1 MDKIIYCQGGLGDHL
16 ALSTLPEE
24 FTKLGHDVYIH
35 NNYLVRNDEIFNLVW
50 RMNPFIKGFSEQLP
64 NSGHI
69 FANPP
74 DGTIPWMRH
83 VEILNGIDSNNLS
96 PRIYRNHNIIDY
108 LSDKTI
114 LNLECISADY
124 NPQSIIKSINE
135 IILKESISKNDILHL
150 SISANVN
157 QYKNSFFVPKEI
169 FSVDL
174 GYEKFHINNI
184 YDHCDVIKSC
194 KRYITLHSGGASL
207 AAAIRN
213 DNVYVV
219 MSDKLKTTFDIKCFI
234 YENQNYVF

>member
-1 MDKIIYCQGGLGDHL
+1 MNKIIFCQGGLGDHL

-50 RMNPFIKGFSEQLP
+50 GMNPFIRGFSDQMP

-69 FANPP
+69 FSHAPN
-74 DGTIPWMRH
+74 GSIPWMKH
-83 VEILNGIDSNNLS
+83 IEMLNGINSNNLS
-96 PRIYRNHNIIDY
+96 PRIYRNHNIIDS
-108 LSDKTI
+108 LQNKTI

-124 NPQSIIKSINE
+124 DPKSIIKLVEGIVS
-135 IILKESISKNDILHL
+135 KESISQEDILHL
-150 SISANVN
+150 SIRTNVN
-157 QYKNSFFVPKEI
+157 QYKNNFLTIKEV

-174 GYEKFHINNI
+174 GYEKFYINNI